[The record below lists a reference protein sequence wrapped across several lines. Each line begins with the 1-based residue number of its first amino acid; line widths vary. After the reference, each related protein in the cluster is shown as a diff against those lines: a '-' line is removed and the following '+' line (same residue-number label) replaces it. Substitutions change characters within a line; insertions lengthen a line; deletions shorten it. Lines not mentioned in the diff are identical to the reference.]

1 MNKDRISGLMK
12 FEDFLAEA
20 QYIIHD
26 TKRNFLIFAFDI
38 SDFHYVNN
46 QFGYDTGDAIIRDL
60 ADGITEMGDFVVLS
74 CREYS
79 DHFVCLCCCDGY
91 TPEMVEEKLR
101 LCKKKASEIA
111 EKKIDGFPLNLNF
124 GVYYINDRDE
134 YIISAVDKAN
144 VARRTGKGNYSI
156 SCVVYSEHLM
166 DMKENSAKVIPVFD
180 DSFRNQRILVFLQP
194 KICSETRRVIGAEA
208 LSRLVDK
215 DGKMISPAVFIPALE
230 KTGRIVDLDFYVLSF
245 VLKLIRKWLDKGIEP
260 VPISFNL
267 SRIHFYNENLVEE
280 ITELTER
287 YDIPAKY
294 VEIEVTESVFFEEEH
309 LIIDKV
315 EKLRERGYKVS
326 VDDFGAGYSSL
337 NLIGILPVDIIKL
350 DRGFVKDSL
359 KTKRGNDVIK
369 GLIKIL
375 NEIELDIVCEGVETA
390 EEEKIISDYGCKE
403 VQGFL
408 YDKPIPVTEF
418 EKKYLEA

>member
-20 QYIIHD
+20 QYVIRD
-26 TKRNFLIFAFDI
+26 EERNFLILAFDI

-46 QFGYDTGDAIIRDL
+46 QFGYDTGDAVLRDM
-60 ADGITEMGDFVVLS
+60 AEGISSMDDFVVLS

-79 DHFVCLCCCDGY
+79 DHFICLCRCNGY
-91 TPEMVEEKLR
+91 TPEMVEEKLQ
-101 LCKKKASEIA
+101 LCKKTALNIA
-111 EKKIDGFPLNLNF
+111 ESRIEGFPLNLNF
-124 GVYYINDRDE
+124 GLYYINDRDE

-156 SCVVYSEHLM
+156 PCVVYSEHLM
-166 DMKENSAKVIPVFD
+166 DMKENSAKIIPVFD
-180 DSFRNQRILVFLQP
+180 DSFRSKRILVFLQP
-194 KICSETRRVIGAEA
+194 KICSETRKIIGAEA

-215 DGKMISPAVFIPALE
+215 DGKLIPPSSFIPALE
-230 KTGRIVDLDFYVLSF
+230 KTGKIVDLDFYVLNF
-245 VLKLIRKWLDKGIEP
+245 VLKLIRSWLDKGIEP

-267 SRIHFYNENLVEE
+267 SRIHFYNDNLVEN
-280 ITELTER
+280 IRELTDR

-315 EKLRERGYKVS
+315 EKLRSHGYKVS

-337 NLIGILPVDIIKL
+337 NLIGILPVDIVKL

-359 KTKRGNDVIK
+359 KTKRGNDIIK

-375 NEIELDIVCEGVETA
+375 NEIELDIVCEGVETV
-390 EEEKIISDYGCKE
+390 EEEKIISAYGCKE

>member
-1 MNKDRISGLMK
+1 MNKDRISGLLK
-12 FEDFLAEA
+12 FEDFLAES
-20 QYIIHD
+20 QYIIRD
-26 TKRNFLIFAFDI
+26 TERNFLILAFDI

-46 QFGYDTGDAIIRDL
+46 QFGYDTGDAVIRDI
-60 ADGITEMGDFVVLS
+60 GEKISVMGDFVLRS

-91 TPEMVEEKLR
+91 TPDMVLEKLGR
-101 LCKKKASEIA
+101 YRKAVTQIA
-111 EKKIDGFPLNLNF
+111 DNRIDGFPLNLNF

-156 SCVVYSEHLM
+156 PCVVYSEHLM
-166 DMKENSAKVIPVFD
+166 DMKENSAKVIPIFD
-180 DSFRNQRILVFLQP
+180 DSFRNERILVFLQP
-194 KICSETRRVIGAEA
+194 KICSETRKIMGAEA

-215 DGKMISPAVFIPALE
+215 DGKIISPAMFIPALE
-230 KTGRIVDLDFYVLSF
+230 KTGKIVDLDFYVLSF
-245 VLKLIRKWLDKGIEP
+245 VLKLIRSWLDKGIEP
-260 VPISFNL
+260 VPISFNV
-267 SRIHFYNENLVEE
+267 SRIHFYNEHLVED
-280 ITELTER
+280 ILGLTDR
-287 YDIPAKY
+287 YNVPHKY
-294 VEIEVTESVFFEEEH
+294 VEIEVTESVFFEEEY
-309 LIIDKV
+309 LIINKV
-315 EKLRERGYKVS
+315 EKLREHGFKVS

-337 NLIGILPVDIIKL
+337 NLIGVLPVDIIKL

-359 KTKRGNDVIK
+359 KTKRGNDIIK

-375 NEIELDIVCEGVETA
+375 NEIELDIVCEGVETR
-390 EEEKIISDYGCKE
+390 EEEKIMSDYGCKE

-408 YDKPIPVTEF
+408 YDKPIPVNEF

>member
-20 QYIIHD
+20 QYIVRD
-26 TKRNFLIFAFDI
+26 ESRNFLILAFDI
-38 SDFHYVNN
+38 GDFHYVNN
-46 QFGYDTGDAIIRDL
+46 QFGYDVGDAVLHDMYE
-60 ADGITEMGDFVVLS
+60 AVSSMGDFVVIS

-91 TPEMVEEKLR
+91 TPEMVLEKLEHCR
-101 LCKKKASEIA
+101 NSVAEIA
-111 EKKIDGFPLNLNF
+111 DRHIDGFPLNLNF
-124 GVYYINDRDE
+124 GVYYITDRKE

-156 SCVVYSEHLM
+156 PCVVYSEHLM
-166 DMKENSAKVIPVFD
+166 DMKENSAKILPVFD

-194 KICSETRRVIGAEA
+194 KICSETRKIMGAEA

-215 DGKMISPAVFIPALE
+215 DGKIISPALFIPALE
-230 KTGRIVDLDFYVLSF
+230 KTGKIVDLDFYVLNF
-245 VLKLIRKWLDKGIEP
+245 VLKLIRSWLDKGIEP

-267 SRIHFYNENLVEE
+267 SRIHFYNENL
-280 ITELTER
+280 IDNIKELTER
-287 YDIPAKY
+287 YDVPAKY
-294 VEIEVTESVFFEEEH
+294 VEIEVTESVFFEEEQ
-309 LIIDKV
+309 LIINKV
-315 EKLRERGYKVS
+315 EKLRQNGYKVS

-359 KTKRGNDVIK
+359 KTKRGNDIIK

-408 YDKPIPVTEF
+408 YDKPIPVNEF

>member
-20 QYIIHD
+20 QYVIRD
-26 TKRNFLIFAFDI
+26 TNCNFLIIAFDI

-46 QFGYDTGDAIIRDL
+46 QFGYDTGDAII
-60 ADGITEMGDFVVLS
+60 ADMAQGIAAMGDFVILS

-79 DHFVCLCCCDGY
+79 DHFICLCKCDGY
-91 TPEMVEEKLR
+91 DSSAVEEKLN
-101 LCKKKASEIA
+101 LCRSAVSEIA
-111 EKKIDGFPLNLNF
+111 EKRIEGFPLNLNF
-124 GVYYINDRDE
+124 GVYYITDREE

-166 DMKENSAKVIPVFD
+166 DMKENSAKVIPIFD
-180 DSFRNQRILVFLQP
+180 DSFRNRRILVFLQP
-194 KICSETRRVIGAEA
+194 KICSETRRIVGAEA
-208 LSRLVDK
+208 LSRLVDR
-215 DGKMISPAVFIPALE
+215 DGKMISPSVFIPALE
-230 KTGRIVDLDFYVLSF
+230 KTGKIVELDFYVLSF
-245 VLKLIRKWLDKGIEP
+245 VLKLIRSWLDKGIEP

-267 SRIHFYNENLVEE
+267 SRLHFFDDMLVEH
-280 ITELTER
+280 IRELTER
-287 YDIPAKY
+287 YNVPTEY
-294 VEIEVTESVFFEEEH
+294 VEIEVTESVFFEEEQ
-309 LIIDKV
+309 LIIEKV
-315 EKLRERGYKVS
+315 EKLRRYGFKVS

-359 KTKRGNDVIK
+359 KTKRGNDIIK

-375 NEIELDIVCEGVETA
+375 NEIELDIVCEGVETP
-390 EEEKIISDYGCKE
+390 EEERIISDYGCKE
-403 VQGFL
+403 IQGFL
-408 YDKPIPVTEF
+408 YDKPIPVNEF